1 MPQTLLRLRTIR
13 IMQTIKQ
20 PLLSI
25 IVPFHNNENFIIE
38 ALQSL
43 FQQITDE
50 VEVIIIDDGSDDNS
64 KVLVESY
71 LASLSFSQICFI
83 SQKNQGIA
91 ETRNVGLQKATG
103 TYVTFLD
110 GDDILSP
117 SYYTTLAPYL
127 RNGEFDIIDFNF
139 QEFTGHPPIDE
150 VSVSSLC
157 TPYDFKGSEIDG
169 LKSIF
174 ERSNWHLWSR
184 IFRRELLKGDNFVKG
199 RRYEDVIF
207 TPFQYF
213 KTKKIAHI
221 DEQLYFYRINN
232 QGITRNIQH
241 KDIDDILFA
250 MYKMLYFIKTHENDK
265 EIAKLVAPMIENCFI
280 EVKKMTKKI
289 HGYYYY
295 SPTTVELFKLA
306 ASLCKNTS
314 LSRKKYFQ
322 MKYPMMD
329 TFISRMNSRLKIR

>member
-71 LASLSFSQICFI
+71 LGSLSFSQICFI

-127 RNGEFDIIDFNF
+127 RNGEFDIIDF
-139 QEFTGHPPIDE
+139 
-150 VSVSSLC
+150 
-157 TPYDFKGSEIDG
+157 KGSEIDG

-184 IFRRELLKGDNFVKG
+184 IFRRESLKGDNFVKG

>member
-1 MPQTLLRLRTIR
+1 MRTL
-13 IMQTIKQ
+13 KQ

-25 IVPFHNNENFIIE
+25 IVPFHNNEKFIIE

-43 FQQITDE
+43 FEQINDE

-64 KVLVESY
+64 KHLVDSF
-71 LASLSFSQICFI
+71 LSQRHIQNVSLI
-83 SQKNQGIA
+83 SQANQGIA
-91 ETRNVGLQKATG
+91 ETRNIGLEKASG
-103 TYVTFLD
+103 IYVTFLD

-117 SYYTTLAPYL
+117 VYYSTLAPYL
-127 RNGEFDIIDFNF
+127 RKGEFDIIDFNF
-139 QEFTGHPPIDE
+139 LEFDEFPPIE
-150 VSVSSLC
+150 EAGKNANF
-157 TPYDFKGSEIDG
+157 TPYDFKGSEIDC
-169 LKSIF
+169 LKPIF

-184 IFRRELLKGDNFVKG
+184 IFRRELLKGDTFVKG

-221 DEQLYFYRINN
+221 DQQLYFYRINH
-232 QGITRNIQH
+232 QGITRNIQN
-241 KDIDDILFA
+241 KDIEDILFA
-250 MYKMLYFIKTHENDK
+250 MYKMLYFIKTHENDV
-265 EIAKLVAPMIENCFI
+265 EMAKLVAPMIENCFI
-280 EVKKMTKKI
+280 EAKKMTKKV

-314 LSRKKYFQ
+314 MSRKRLFQ
-322 MKYPMMD
+322 MKHPLMD
-329 TFISRMNSRLKIR
+329 TYISKVNAFLKIR

>member
-1 MPQTLLRLRTIR
+1 
-13 IMQTIKQ
+13 MQTPKQ

-25 IVPFHNNENFIIE
+25 IVPFHNNEKFIIV

-43 FQQITDE
+43 FEQISDE
-50 VEVIIIDDGSDDNS
+50 VEVIIIDDGSDDSS
-64 KVLVESY
+64 KALVGDY
-71 LASLSFSQICFI
+71 LGQLHFQHIVFI
-83 SQKNQGIA
+83 SQVNQGIA
-91 ETRNVGLQKATG
+91 ETRNVGLQKASG
-103 TYVTFLD
+103 IYVTFLD

-117 SYYTTLAPYL
+117 AYYSTLAPYL

-139 QEFTGHPPIDE
+139 LEFDEFPPIE
-150 VSVSSLC
+150 EACKNANL
-157 TPYDFKGSEIDG
+157 TPYDFKDSEIDC
-169 LKSIF
+169 LKPIF

-184 IFRRELLKGDNFVKG
+184 IFRRELLKGDKFVKG

-221 DEQLYFYRINN
+221 DQQLYFYRNN
-232 QGITRNIQH
+232 HQGITRNIKN
-241 KDIDDILFA
+241 KDIEDILFA
-250 MYKMLYFIKTHENDK
+250 MYKMIYFIKTHENDA
-265 EIAKLVAPMIENCFI
+265 EMAKLVAPMIENCFI

-306 ASLCKNTS
+306 AKLCKNTS
-314 LSRKKYFQ
+314 MSRKRHFQ
-322 MKYPMMD
+322 MKYPLLD
-329 TFISRMNSRLKIR
+329 TYISKINSVLKIR

>member
-1 MPQTLLRLRTIR
+1 MSMIKKT
-13 IMQTIKQ
+13 KQ

-25 IVPFHNNENFIIE
+25 IVPFHNNEKFIIE

-43 FQQITDE
+43 FEQINDE

-64 KVLVESY
+64 NMLVENFLGQQHFERVSF
-71 LASLSFSQICFI
+71 FSQV
-83 SQKNQGIA
+83 NQGIA

-103 TYVTFLD
+103 IYVTFLD

-117 SYYTTLAPYL
+117 VYYSTLAPSL
-127 RNGEFDIIDFNF
+127 RKGEFDIIDFNF
-139 QEFTGHPPIDE
+139 REFSEFPPTDE
-150 VSVSSLC
+150 VSENISC
-157 TPYDFKGSEIDG
+157 TPYDFKSSEIDC
-169 LKSIF
+169 LKPIF

-184 IFRRELLKGDNFVKG
+184 IFRRELLKGDTFVKG

-221 DEQLYFYRINN
+221 DEQLYFYRINES
-232 QGITRNIQH
+232 GITRNIKN
-241 KDIDDILFA
+241 KDIEDILFA
-250 MYKMLYFIKTHENDK
+250 MYKMLYFIKTHENDA
-265 EIAKLVAPMIENCFI
+265 EIAKLVSPMIENCFI

-289 HGYYYY
+289 YGYYYY
-295 SPTTVELFKLA
+295 PPATVKLFKLA

-314 LSRKKYFQ
+314 LSRRKYFQ
-322 MKYPMMD
+322 MKYPLVD
-329 TFISRMNSRLKIR
+329 TYISKINSILKIR